1 MTVAEVLKTAE
12 ERLQRAGLETPQTE
26 AAALLEN
33 LLGLSRSELYLS
45 HVYVLTPAELDQLEG
60 WLERR
65 EHREPL
71 QHIVGTAPFYGL
83 ELRVTPDTLI
93 PRPETEMLV
102 AYGLE
107 ALAGIVRPKVLD
119 VGTGSGAV
127 ALALKNERPDA
138 AVWATDLSQ
147 AALDIA
153 KGNAQRLGLEVHFT
167 LSDLLLDPGVR
178 AFAQT
183 ADLLISN
190 PPYLP
195 ESDAA
200 WLSPEVKRDP
210 SGALFSGQD
219 GLTHFRQLSAQA
231 LTLLKPGAVCLV
243 ELDLRNVRQAQA
255 ESTVW
260 AETAVLT
267 DLVGRERFLRLKR

>member
-1 MTVAEVLKTAE
+1 MTVAEGLKLAE
-12 ERLQRAGLETPQTE
+12 ARLEAAGLETPRTE

-127 ALALKNERPDA
+127 ALALKNERPGRGSVGHRPLA
-138 AVWATDLSQ
+138 
-147 AALDIA
+147 
-153 KGNAQRLGLEVHFT
+153 
-167 LSDLLLDPGVR
+167 
-178 AFAQT
+178 
-183 ADLLISN
+183 
-190 PPYLP
+190 
-195 ESDAA
+195 
-200 WLSPEVKRDP
+200 
-210 SGALFSGQD
+210 SGARHS
-219 GLTHFRQLSAQA
+219 
-231 LTLLKPGAVCLV
+231 K
-243 ELDLRNVRQAQA
+243 
-255 ESTVW
+255 
-260 AETAVLT
+260 
-267 DLVGRERFLRLKR
+267 RERSEVGARGSLHVVRPAVRP

>member
-1 MTVAEVLKTAE
+1 MAEAQLEA
-12 ERLQRAGLETPQTE
+12 AGLETPRRE

-33 LLGLSRSELYLS
+33 LLQLSRSELYLS
-45 HVYVLTPAELDQLEG
+45 RARVLTPTELETFG
-60 WLERR
+60 RWLSRR
-65 EHREPL
+65 ERHEPL

-83 ELRVTPDTLI
+83 DLHVTPGTLI

-138 AVWATDLSQ
+138 AMWATDLSQ

-153 KGNAQRLGLEVHFT
+153 KGNARRLGLEVRFS
-167 LSDLLLDPGVR
+167 LSDLLLDAEVS
-178 AFAQT
+178 AFTRT
-183 ADLLISN
+183 ADLLVSN

-200 WLSPEVKRDP
+200 WLSPEVKQDP
-210 SGALFSGQD
+210 PQALFSGAD
-219 GLTHFRQLSAQA
+219 GLGHFRRLSAQA
-231 LTLLKPGAVCLV
+231 FTLLKPGASYLV
-243 ELDLRNVRQAQA
+243 ELDPRNVKQAQA
-255 ESTVW
+255 ESTAW
-260 AETAVLT
+260 AETAVFT

>member
-12 ERLQRAGLETPQTE
+12 ERLQRAGLETPRTE

-167 LSDLLLDPGVR
+167 LSDLLLDPDVR

-200 WLSPEVKRDP
+200 WLSPEVKQDP
-210 SGALFSGQD
+210 PQALFSGAD
-219 GLTHFRQLSAQA
+219 GLGHFRQLSAQA
-231 LTLLKPGAVCLV
+231 LTLLKPGASCLV

>member
-1 MTVAEVLKTAE
+1 MAEA
-12 ERLQRAGLETPQTE
+12 RLEAAGLETPRLE

-33 LLGLSRSELYLS
+33 LLGLSRSELLLS
-45 HVYVLTPAELDQLEG
+45 RAYTLTPTELETFG
-60 WLERR
+60 SWLSRR
-65 EHREPL
+65 ERREPL

-83 ELRVTPDTLI
+83 DLRVTPGTLI

-107 ALAGIVRPKVLD
+107 ALGGTVRPKVLD

-127 ALALKNERPDA
+127 ALALKHERPDA
-138 AVWATDLSQ
+138 QVWATDLSQ
-147 AALDIA
+147 AALDVA
-153 KGNAQRLGLEVHFT
+153 RENARRLGLEVHFS
-167 LSDLLLDPGVR
+167 LSDLLLDPDVS
-178 AFAQT
+178 AFTRT

-200 WLSPEVKRDP
+200 WLSPEVKQDP
-210 SGALFSGQD
+210 PQALFSGAD
-219 GLTHFRQLSAQA
+219 GLGHFRQLSAQA
-231 LTLLKPGAVCLV
+231 FTLLKPGASYLV
-243 ELDLRNVRQAQA
+243 ELDPRNVKRAQA

-260 AETAVLT
+260 AETAILA

>member
-1 MTVAEVLKTAE
+1 MTVAEALESAE
-12 ERLQRAGLETPQTE
+12 ARLEAAGLETPPRE
-26 AAALLEN
+26 AAALLGT
-33 LLGLSRSELYLS
+33 LLQFSRSELLLS
-45 HVYVLTPAELDQLEG
+45 RTRVLTPTELETLEG
-60 WLERR
+60 WLSRR

-71 QHIVGTAPFYGL
+71 QHIVGMAPFYGL

-107 ALAGIVRPKVLD
+107 ALAGTVRPNLLD

-127 ALALKNERPDA
+127 ALALKYERPDA
-138 AVWATDLSQ
+138 QVWATDLSR
-147 AALDIA
+147 AALDVA
-153 KGNAQRLGLEVHFT
+153 QKNAERLGLEVHFA
-167 LSDLLLDPGVR
+167 LSDLLLDPDVS
-178 AFAQT
+178 AFART
-183 ADLLISN
+183 ANLLISN

-210 SGALFSGQD
+210 PGALFSGTD

-231 LTLLKPGAVCLV
+231 LTLLKPGASCLV
-243 ELDLRNVRQAQA
+243 ELDPRNIRQAQA

-260 AETAVLT
+260 AETIVFT
-267 DLVGRERFLRLKR
+267 DLVGRERFLRLQR